1 MAMLS
6 LPRIALFCTV
16 TLISLSCT
24 VATANSSER
33 QYKWG
38 QLRENLGE
46 KREIF
51 ADRQDNKRGQMVIA
65 NKGFYKNGNGTLE
78 TLTLNDRDFIVYTPV
93 KYSSSDDVK
102 RPLLIVLHG
111 GLGRASQI
119 QNYIGLD
126 PLADQKDFIV
136 AYLDGTKVS
145 RKLSKKRK
153 GWNAGGCCGLPE
165 DSKVDDIGHITNV
178 IDYME
183 SHYNI
188 DKNRVFGT
196 GHSNGGMMTQRI
208 FCETDLYASAVSISG
223 TLQIENASCKAASG
237 KKILNIH
244 GAQDA
249 NLPPEGGHTTTG
261 VNKETKYKSQDY
273 AREIYERDG
282 AQYDLL
288 LLEGAEH
295 KPDTINLVLIKT
307 EGMTLPEKIVSY
319 LGL

>member
-1 MAMLS
+1 MTILS
-6 LPRIALFCTV
+6 LPRIAIILIV
-16 TLISLSCT
+16 TISLLSVIPT
-24 VATANSSER
+24 ETHSEER
-33 QYKWG
+33 KYKWG
-38 QLRENLGE
+38 QLRENLSE
-46 KREIF
+46 KREII
-51 ADRQDNKRGQMVIA
+51 ADNKDSKRGQKVIA

-78 TLTLNDRDFIVYTPV
+78 TLSLNERDFIVYTPV
-93 KYSSSDDVK
+93 KYSSSDDIK

-111 GLGRASQI
+111 GLGRAEQI

-126 PLADQKDFIV
+126 PLADQKNFIV

-145 RKLSKKRK
+145 KVLPKKRK

-165 DSKVDDIGHITNV
+165 DNKVDDIAHIANV
-178 IDYME
+178 VDYMQN
-183 SHYNI
+183 HYNI
-188 DKNRVFGT
+188 DTSRVFGT

-208 FCETDLYASAVSISG
+208 FCETDLYAGAVSISG
-223 TLQIENASCKAASG
+223 TLQIENASCKAAAG

-261 VNKETKYKSQDY
+261 VNKETNYKSQDY

-282 AQYDLL
+282 AHYDLL

-295 KPDTINLVLIKT
+295 KPDTINLALIKT
-307 EGMTLPEKIVSY
+307 EHTTLPQKIVTY